1 MASFKLT
8 SLPSPKPPKYCTK
21 YFVEFSGKQQKL
33 SAFFTQNS
41 QTSQTSQISTT
52 TTNEIGE
59 KRKLT
64 ETVANGQ
71 ALKRPKNGQQQ
82 QRNLLSFFKPQN
94 PPKVEAVTIQ
104 SNAAVTIVS
113 NDENPLKVE
122 EFDPEKRVQ
131 VIIQNCSYVRLYF
144 YSARYELASSK
155 E

>member
-1 MASFKLT
+1 MASFKLA

-41 QTSQTSQISTT
+41 QTSQTSQISTTTT

-104 SNAAVTIVS
+104 SNAAVTTVS

-131 VIIQNCSYVRLYF
+131 VISQKCSNTRLYF
-144 YSARYELASSK
+144 
-155 E
+155 